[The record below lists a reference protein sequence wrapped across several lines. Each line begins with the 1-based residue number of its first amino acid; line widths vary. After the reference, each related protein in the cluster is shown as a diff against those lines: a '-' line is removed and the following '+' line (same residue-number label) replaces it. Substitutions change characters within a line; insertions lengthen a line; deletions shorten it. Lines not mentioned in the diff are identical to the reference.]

1 MKSLLGRSIGR
12 YILCTIAILL
22 IFTPVFYLLTKHFYA
37 EEMMD
42 LIKSFRNGSGIL
54 ENDLEQD
61 IMAGVMIQFVL
72 IIAVLIVAFSV
83 TMHWV
88 SKVLWV
94 PFKDS
99 LRKVEGFDVGT
110 GNIPSL
116 IECDIQEFQE
126 LNATLKELMRRSA
139 DKYREQKEFT
149 ENASHELQTP
159 LAIIHSKLDIL
170 LQEGLDERQL
180 VTVQQIY
187 EVVNRMSRLNRNL
200 LLLAKIDNNQYDSFE
215 DIDFHSIASAN
226 IEQMSELY
234 GKEIKVF
241 LKGKSCVI
249 RANRILAELM
259 INNLLVNAFR
269 HTSADST
276 IEVDCSEGYVS
287 VSNSATNGGLDSDKI
302 FGRFNH
308 SSEEKRGTGIGLAIV
323 KAICDFHYWKIEY
336 SYYGEMHHFSIFFP
350 EKSVNSKIPT
360 KS

>member
-72 IIAVLIVAFSV
+72 IIAVLTVAFSV
-83 TMHWV
+83 TMNRV

-116 IECDIQEFQE
+116 IESDIQEFQE
-126 LNATLKELMRRSA
+126 LNATLRELMRRSA

-269 HTSADST
+269 HTSADGS